1 MKSTLYTKQSNLFL
15 HLILKQFETFQ
26 HVLRV
31 TGQVTESHLAQSHV
45 GQNQSY
51 VASEINSHDTRNF
64 IECINL
70 KKSNIV
76 SKSQG
81 INS

>member
-1 MKSTLYTKQSNLFL
+1 M
-15 HLILKQFETFQ
+15 FQ
-26 HVLRV
+26 HALRV
-31 TGQVTESHLAQSHV
+31 TGQVAQSHV

-51 VASEINSHDTRNF
+51 VASEINSHVAWNF

-81 INS
+81 TNL